1 MRGHGKG
8 YIYSLSFSKE
18 GSVLVSSGSD
28 NTVRVWDVKRN
39 TGQQNAIE
47 VIASDHISTSGGKEV
62 NGTAGSIPESK
73 KKEIVATT
81 DHLLVYNTKNTPVYK
96 VQFTNRNLCIAGEF
110 AIDAAKAALDKPLLN
125 QYAPAK
131 GLPSLRNALANA
143 YSKSFQRELNPETEI
158 LVTAGANEGM
168 YSAFTAFLDQGDEA
182 IVFEP
187 FFDQYISNIELPGG
201 VVKSVPLTPPSN
213 DGTDIVSSS
222 EWKLDFEQLE
232 NTITERTKMIV
243 LNTPHNPIG
252 KVFSKEEL
260 LKIGELAVKHNI
272 IILSDEVYD
281 SLYYTDSFNR
291 IATLTPELARLTLT
305 VGSAGKTF
313 SATGWRV
320 GWVIGHPELLKH
332 VTAAHT
338 RIVFTVNS
346 PLQQATAD
354 AFNQAQTNTYFKD
367 NVESFKKKY
376 AIFNTVW
383 DELGLPYTVPD
394 GGYFLLVNFNKVDF
408 ESVEKTVE
416 FPEDIK
422 NRPKDFKLAY
432 WLIQEFGIVSIPT
445 SEFYGKENEHMGENY
460 LRFAVC
466 KDDHLLEEAV
476 IKLRGLKKY
485 IKN

>member
-1 MRGHGKG
+1 M
-8 YIYSLSFSKE
+8 LSIKSQLRPLGIHTRVRLFTTRQSPA
-18 GSVLVSSGSD
+18 LSSFKPFPKQSSHIKSSNKD
-28 NTVRVWDVKRN
+28 VWTIINGAAAAK
-39 TGQQNAIE
+39 AA
-47 VIASDHISTSGGKEV
+47 AS
-62 NGTAGSIPESK
+62 PESSV
-73 KKEIVATT
+73 I
-81 DHLLVYNTKNTPVYK
+81 
-96 VQFTNRNLCIAGEF
+96 NLGQGFFSYSPPEF

-222 EWKLDFEQLE
+222 EWKLDFKQLE